1 VKEREVGPSAV
12 LAGSIVQGR
21 RLAEAK
27 GRDIYDDD
35 SDTAKKYQYLGD
47 ILRWRA
53 STSPDHVL
61 YTVINSKSQEIQ
73 KLTCSQLHKKA
84 ERVGCLLI
92 DKAQLGSGDHVALIF
107 GPGVDLIVAFYGC
120 LYVGLIP
127 VPIRPPHS
135 QNIHTT
141 LPTVKMVVEM
151 SRSKAVLTT
160 SQTIKLF
167 KSKEANSIY
176 DSKQWP
182 ILLDI
187 EETTKKKLSAFY
199 RPPASDRLCYLD
211 FSVSTTGMLAGIRIT
226 HGCSTAI
233 CRAIKLSCELYPS
246 REVVLCLDPY
256 SGLGFVLWCLN
267 R

>member
-1 VKEREVGPSAV
+1 V

-27 GRDIYDDD
+27 GRDIFDDE

-53 STSPDHVL
+53 STSPDHCL
-61 YTVINSKSQEIQ
+61 YTVINSKVNFLLFSLLDFNLFFFKSQETH

-92 DKAQLGSGDHVALIF
+92 DKAQLNSGDHVALIF
-107 GPGVDLIVAFYGC
+107 GPGADLIVAFYGC

-135 QNIHTT
+135 QNIQTT

-151 SRSKAVLTT
+151 SRTKAILTT
-160 SQTIKLF
+160 AQTIKLF
-167 KSKEANSIY
+167 KSKVNSNFYIFFQNFNISCVFKRKQIQYMIQNNGQIY
-176 DSKQWP
+176 LILKKQHEENYRHSIVHHHP
-182 ILLDI
+182 IVYATWILVYQQL
-187 EETTKKKLSAFY
+187 ECWLAF
-199 RPPASDRLCYLD
+199 
-211 FSVSTTGMLAGIRIT
+211 V
-226 HGCSTAI
+226 
-233 CRAIKLSCELYPS
+233 
-246 REVVLCLDPY
+246 
-256 SGLGFVLWCLN
+256 
-267 R
+267 